1 MKLIIFIDEDRGYS
15 FNHRRL
21 SRDKKL
27 RLHMMNTVRNLGGV
41 LFMNRYSEQSF
52 LKDEGVFLPQE
63 RNARK
68 NTPAAQGTAFLEDAK
83 QADGWA
89 FVENEDV
96 SPYLPDMEEML
107 VYSWGRRYLSDLRL
121 PANYADGYTE
131 QYTESIAGASHE
143 KVRLVHYIRKAGE

>member
-27 RLHMMNTVRNLGGV
+27 RLHMMKMVRDLGGE

-63 RNARK
+63 RNARLK
-68 NTPAAQGTAFLEDAK
+68 NPAAQGDIFLEDAK
-83 QADGWA
+83 RVDGWA
-89 FVENEDV
+89 FVENEDIT
-96 SPYLPDMEEML
+96 PYLPEIREML

-121 PANYADGYTE
+121 PADFTEGYTE
-131 QYTESIAGASHE
+131 QYTESIIGASHE
-143 KVRLVHYIRKAGE
+143 KVRFVHYTKA

>member
-68 NTPAAQGTAFLEDAK
+68 NTPAAQGF
-83 QADGWA
+83 
-89 FVENEDV
+89 
-96 SPYLPDMEEML
+96 
-107 VYSWGRRYLSDLRL
+107 
-121 PANYADGYTE
+121 GY
-131 QYTESIAGASHE
+131 GALH
-143 KVRLVHYIRKAGE
+143 

>member
-27 RLHMMNTVRNLGGV
+27 RLHMMENVRNLGGE

-68 NTPAAQGTAFLEDAK
+68 KNPAAQGAAFLEDAK
-83 QADGWA
+83 HAGGWA

-96 SPYLPDMEEML
+96 APYLPEMEEML

-121 PANYADGYTE
+121 PADFTEGYTE
-131 QYTESIAGASHE
+131 QYTESIVGASHE
-143 KVRLVHYIRKAGE
+143 KVRFVHYVRM